1 MDYEFVEWPFPI
13 ATPEAEWGEFARDF
27 IGFMR
32 VAYAEGFR
40 PRHRWE
46 STIDA
51 GEPGGRYAS
60 LVLRGR
66 RNGWEPWLCDGDRC
80 DRLGPYYGLPLG
92 DSACVCVR
100 PPFRGAAHL
109 ALEWLRG
116 RELPDLLRGFEFVG
130 GFLAGIVLRPEV
142 LSPSL
147 VMRAPDAEPK
157 VAPDCGGIM

>member
-1 MDYEFVEWPFPI
+1 LIV
-13 ATPEAEWGEFARDF
+13 TPEAEWDEFARDF
-27 IGFMR
+27 INFMR

-46 STIDA
+46 TTIDA

-60 LVLRGR
+60 LVFRGR
-66 RNGWEPWLCDGDRC
+66 RNGWESWLCDGERC
-80 DRLGPYYGLPLG
+80 ERLGPHYNLPLG

-116 RELPDLLRGFEFVG
+116 RELPSLLQDFEFVG
-130 GFLAGIVLRPEV
+130 GYPSGIVLRAEIA
-142 LSPSL
+142 SPSL
-147 VMRAPDAEPK
+147 VLRAPDAEQK
-157 VAPDCGGIM
+157 VAPDCGGIT